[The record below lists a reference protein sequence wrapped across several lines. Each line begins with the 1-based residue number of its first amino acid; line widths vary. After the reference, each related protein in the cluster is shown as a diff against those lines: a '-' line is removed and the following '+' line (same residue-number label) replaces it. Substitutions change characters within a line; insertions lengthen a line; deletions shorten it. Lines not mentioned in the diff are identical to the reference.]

1 MLEDRVRSLCEQEK
15 WAEAREAAE
24 AAVGKARK
32 SQNGSSDNKRELAL
46 SLEVKGD
53 YFRTVGEHVAARQD
67 YKEAMEVLDSVHGAE
82 EAQGRIS
89 ASVAVLY
96 DEDEDIEEAKR
107 YYERAIDMFK
117 RMDPPSN
124 LDVADLN
131 NNLAFIYEELGNF
144 DRAETLFLD
153 ALKICHEELGPKDE
167 ETAVLCNNVG
177 ALYQKRG
184 YHEQARAMH
193 VMALEAREETLGK
206 DHLETGQSHSNL
218 ALTLAETGDQD
229 KMGAA
234 RQHFKKALEVY
245 EKHFSEAPTDYATVV
260 ANYTQFLRN
269 IGDEKSIASLEKRAA
284 KVMRKG

>member
-1 MLEDRVRSLCEQEK
+1 MRSLCEQGK

-32 SQNGSSDNKRELAL
+32 SLDGSSENKRELAI
-46 SLEVKGD
+46 SLEAKGD
-53 YFRTVGEHVAARQD
+53 YFRAVGEFEAARED
-67 YKEAMEVLDSVHGAE
+67 YKEAMKVLESVHGSE
-82 EAQGRIS
+82 EDQGRIS

-96 DEDEDIEEAKR
+96 DEEEDTEEAKR
-107 YYERAIDMFK
+107 FYERAIDMFK
-117 RMDPPSN
+117 RMNPPAN
-124 LDVADLN
+124 LDVADLS
-131 NNLAFIYEELGNF
+131 NNLAFIYEEMGNF

-177 ALYQKRG
+177 ALYQKGG
-184 YHEQARAMH
+184 YYEQARAMH

-206 DHLETGQSHSNL
+206 NHLETGQSHSNL
-218 ALTLAETGDQD
+218 ALTLAEMGDPD
-229 KMGAA
+229 KLGAA
-234 RQHFKKALEVY
+234 RQHFEKALDVY

-269 IGDEKSIASLEKRAA
+269 IGDEKSIAVLEKRAS
-284 KVMRKG
+284 KVMKKG